1 MEKLFISRRDAI
13 KIAGGSVILVLAD
26 INYTIESN
34 QKEKCMTT
42 GTIKGIFA
50 GAFEN
55 GKYKLPTLPYSY
67 DALEPL
73 YDQQTV
79 RLHHDKHH
87 AAYVNNANAALDKLE
102 AARKNNDFA
111 AIKGL
116 SIDLAFNSSGHLL
129 HTLFWQSMKPGGN
142 GGKMPDGFKQA
153 MQESFGSAEAGLA
166 HFAAA
171 TKAVEAS
178 GWGVLAYEP
187 VLQRLV
193 VLQCEKH
200 QNLTV
205 WETVP
210 LLVCDVWEHAYYLK
224 YQNNRAEWVDNFMKL
239 ANWDFAA
246 ICLAAAKT
254 A

>member
-1 MEKLFISRRDAI
+1 MSKNLFSRRDAL
-13 KIAGGSVILVLAD
+13 KIGAATVFVAMTEKA
-26 INYTIESN
+26 YTIEKIK
-34 QKEKCMTT
+34 KEMNMATQRMDVY
-42 GTIKGIFA
+42 A

-55 GKYKLPTLPYSY
+55 GKYKLPNLPYGY

-116 SIDLAFNSSGHLL
+116 SIDLAFNSSGHIL

-142 GGKMPDGFKQA
+142 DGKIPDAIRQA
-153 MQESFGSAEAGLA
+153 MQESFGSVEAGLA
-166 HFAAA
+166 QFAAA

-178 GWGVLAYEP
+178 GWGVLVYNP
-187 VLQRLV
+187 IRQRLAI
-193 VLQCEKH
+193 LECEKH
-200 QNLTV
+200 QNLVV

-246 ICLAAAKT
+246 GRLAAAKM